1 MNLLSWFVGLS
12 LIGLELVSVGLWGV
26 SYARGLSL

>member
-1 MNLLSWFVGLS
+1 MNLLSSFVGLS

-26 SYARGLSL
+26 LYARGLSL

>member
-12 LIGLELVSVGLWGV
+12 FIGLELVSVGLWGV
-26 SYARGLSL
+26 SYARG